1 MNHKKLC
8 CPPIVYIQGEE
19 MSNYVMKIFLDK
31 CIFPHIDTNSWFFYD
46 LSCKNR
52 DNTKDKV
59 LYDALSKGKEICSI
73 FKEPTITPSALQK
86 KKI

>member
-31 CIFPHIDTNSWFFYD
+31 CIFPHIDTKNSLFLLAYFI
-46 LSCKNR
+46 
-52 DNTKDKV
+52 
-59 LYDALSKGKEICSI
+59 EIFLFNIMSI
-73 FKEPTITPSALQK
+73 FG
-86 KKI
+86 

>member
-1 MNHKKLC
+1 MSYKKIC

-19 MSNYVMKIFLDK
+19 MTRYIMKTFLDN
-31 CIFPHIDTNSWFFYD
+31 CIKPHINISSWYFYD

-59 LYDALSKGKEICSI
+59 LTDALKKGKDLCSI
-73 FKEPTITPSALQK
+73 FK
-86 KKI
+86 